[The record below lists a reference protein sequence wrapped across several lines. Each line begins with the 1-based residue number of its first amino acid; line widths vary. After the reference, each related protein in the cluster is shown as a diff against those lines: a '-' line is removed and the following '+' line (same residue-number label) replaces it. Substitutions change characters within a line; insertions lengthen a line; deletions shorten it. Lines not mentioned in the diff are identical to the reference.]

1 DVQRDPTGRISG
13 LHARD
18 RRGRLVEIRA
28 RLVVGAD
35 GYHSAIARAVDA
47 PVERAGDGAASYLY
61 RYWSGVASDGYESMF
76 TTSATAGLIPTNDGL
91 TCVFVGTAPERF
103 ARGET
108 DLYANL
114 LREANPTIAERVL
127 SGSQVGVTRRFTARP
142 GRMLRPHGP
151 GWALV
156 GDAGYWKDPIT
167 AHGLTDALRDAE
179 LLARATLAAFDGD
192 TFDDALTWYHRE
204 RNR

>member
-1 DVQRDPTGRISG
+1 
-13 LHARD
+13 
-18 RRGRLVEIRA
+18 
-28 RLVVGAD
+28 
-35 GYHSAIARAVDA
+35 
-47 PVERAGDGAASYLY
+47 
-61 RYWSGVASDGYESMF
+61 MF

-108 DLYANL
+108 DLYDNL

-204 RNR
+204 RNRLSRELFDITDRIARAEWTDDEIGTLLRALSRSMSAEVETLTQLGPWPPPTRSDGRPSALATTAP